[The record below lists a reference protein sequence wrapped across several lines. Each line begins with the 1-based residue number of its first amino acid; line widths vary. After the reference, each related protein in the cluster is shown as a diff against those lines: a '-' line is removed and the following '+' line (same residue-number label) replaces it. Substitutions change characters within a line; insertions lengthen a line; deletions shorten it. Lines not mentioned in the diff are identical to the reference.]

1 MPCRQPVDIESEGL
15 SFYLNVAD
23 VLPELGGEDDQLGD
37 VDAVARV
44 GGAVKLQV
52 RNLHPRNLV
61 LEEPAMRETDSL
73 SSPPLDNDS
82 HSIAAAEELIIQCN
96 VS

>member
-1 MPCRQPVDIESEGL
+1 MGASNAPSSTRGHCTHRSEGL

-37 VDAVARV
+37 VDAVAGV
-44 GGAVKLQV
+44 GGAVVLQV

-61 LEEPAMRETDSL
+61 LEEPAKRETDSL
-73 SSPPLDNDS
+73 S
-82 HSIAAAEELIIQCN
+82 
-96 VS
+96 